1 MPIRKC
7 LQIKKATSKYYG
19 GSYAPEDL
27 ALRAALPAVQGLP
40 PCLGRFIGEVWVI
53 ADWGSIP
60 FFPFADRLSMAR
72 EIENCWSL
80 LDTMRSHSAASWAT
94 QTTILSGFVD
104 DLEKKAHLLPT
115 PGTKRRQ
122 LSFLSKFLHFCIN
135 DAFPIWDS
143 NARAALGHKNG
154 DTTWP
159 SYKTWLIKVRQE
171 ADDHSA
177 CCLVGLRQSNDSLV
191 RTLDKALFT
200 IGQRVELRLAQ
211 LRERS

>member
-27 ALRAALPAVQGLP
+27 ALRTALSAIQGLP
-40 PCLGRFIGEVWVI
+40 LCLGRFIGEVWVI

-60 FFPFADRLSMAR
+60 FFPFADRLSMAQ
-72 EIENCWSL
+72 EIENCWPL
-80 LDTMRSHSAASWAT
+80 LNTMRSQSGTT
-94 QTTILSGFVD
+94 QTTILTGFVD
-104 DLEKKAHLLPT
+104 DLEKKTHLLPA

-122 LSFLSKFLHFCIN
+122 LSFLSKYLHFCIN
-135 DAFPIWDS
+135 DAFPIWDT
-143 NARAALGHKNG
+143 NARAALDHQIS

-159 SYKTWLIKVRQE
+159 SYKAWLIKVRQE

-177 CCLVGLRQSNDSLV
+177 CCLAGLQRPPDSLA
-191 RTLDKALFT
+191 RTLDKALFI
-200 IGQRVELRLAQ
+200 IGQRVELRRAQ
-211 LRERS
+211 LKERS

>member
-1 MPIRKC
+1 MQQASIT
-7 LQIKKATSKYYG
+7 ADG
-19 GSYAPEDL
+19 HAGDL
-27 ALRAALPAVQGLP
+27 ALRAALSAVQGLP

-72 EIENCWSL
+72 EIENRWSL
-80 LDTMRSHSAASWAT
+80 LDTMRSHNATNWTT
-94 QTTILSGFVD
+94 QTTILTGFVD
-104 DLEKKAHLLPT
+104 DLEKKAYLLPT

-122 LSFLSKFLHFCIN
+122 LSFLSKYLYFCIN

-143 NARAALGHKNG
+143 NARAALGHKIS

-171 ADDHSA
+171 ADNHSA
-177 CCLVGLRQSNDSLV
+177 FFPQDSNGHLIASWGLWIRLSLLLGKKLKLV
-191 RTLDKALFT
+191 ALN
-200 IGQRVELRLAQ
+200 
-211 LRERS
+211 